1 MTSRRKQYTAA
12 FKLQVIKAAEETNN
26 CAAARE
32 FSINEKLV
40 RDWRKV
46 SHKLNNMPKRK
57 CNQRSGVVKCPE
69 LEKKLVEWV
78 LQNRECGYCVTRDA
92 IRMHALK
99 CVVC

>member
-32 FSINEKLV
+32 FSVNEKLV

-46 SHKLNNMPKRK
+46 SHKLNMPKRK
-57 CNQRSGVVKCPE
+57 WDDTNE
-69 LEKKLVEWV
+69 
-78 LQNRECGYCVTRDA
+78 DA
-92 IRMHALK
+92 ADDVQPQPMESDDEMDE
-99 CVVC
+99 